1 MYKFL
6 KTKKAFT
13 YVELMIVV
21 LILGILTA
29 VAIPLAGSVIK
40 NQKTKDCKNQIV
52 IIEGHVKT
60 VMSGMEDNGASIPS
74 MPMAEGTLHGGEGEK
89 YWVVS
94 REYSPTLGN
103 MRGDSLKKQR
113 LKDVLFSTLFTFSEV
128 PVCPF
133 DKDETAG
140 YRIYEDGH
148 VKCNC
153 KACPNYE
160 EGS

>member
-1 MYKFL
+1 MYRLL
-6 KTKKAFT
+6 KTKRAFT
-13 YVELMIVV
+13 IVELMIVV
-21 LILGILTA
+21 LLLGILTA

-60 VMSGMEDNGASIPS
+60 VMSGMEDNGKSIKTMS
-74 MPMAEGTLHGGEGEK
+74 IEEGVFHGAEGER
-89 YWVVS
+89 YWIIS
-94 REYSPTLGN
+94 SEYSPTLGN

-133 DKDETAG
+133 DKEGTAG
-140 YRIYEDGH
+140 YRIYSDGH
-148 VKCNC
+148 VECNC
-153 KACPNYE
+153 ADCPNYK
-160 EGS
+160 GD